1 MPYRK
6 RYMSSH
12 DIDWY
17 ACVNHKWIY
26 ASSMGGLLPNKI
38 NNDTFLPLLQTI
50 SYNLPD
56 LVEEDKIIVNNDLI
70 VRRYERAVRVYR
82 EYYIQNDDLLNR
94 FLENFTLDSFGR
106 AYTAEFISM
115 ARKGFISY
123 IRENIDDP
131 LDNNY
136 IIVAEPSE
144 EISVKLSDFFDSPL
158 PEWLNSKQFKA
169 YLNMISK
176 RFSIGNSHQAIDLWD
191 LFQ

>member
-1 MPYRK
+1 
-6 RYMSSH
+6 MSSH

-38 NNDTFLPLLQTI
+38 NNNTYLPLLQAI
-50 SYNLPD
+50 CYNLPD
-56 LVEEDKIIVNNDLI
+56 LVDEDKIIVNNDLI
-70 VRRYERAVRVYR
+70 SKRYERAIRVYR
-82 EYYIQNDDLLNR
+82 EYYIQNDNLLNR
-94 FLENFTLDSFGR
+94 FLEDFTLDSFSR

-136 IIVAEPSE
+136 IMVAEPSE

-158 PEWLNSKQFKA
+158 PDWMNNERFKA
-169 YLNMISK
+169 YLNMIS
-176 RFSIGNSHQAIDLWD
+176 RRDFIWNSHQEIDLWN

>member
-17 ACVNHKWIY
+17 ACVNHRWIY

-38 NNDTFLPLLQTI
+38 NNDTYLPLLQAI
-50 SYNLPD
+50 CYNLPD
-56 LVEEDKIIVNNDLI
+56 LVDEDKISVNTDLI
-70 VRRYERAVRVYR
+70 DRRYERAIKVYR
-82 EYYIQNDDLLNR
+82 EYYIQNDVLLNR
-94 FLENFTLDSFGR
+94 FLEEFTLDAFSR

-115 ARKGFISY
+115 ARKGFISC

-144 EISVKLSDFFDSPL
+144 ELSVKLSNFFNSPL
-158 PEWLNSKQFKA
+158 PEWINNERFKA
-169 YLNMISK
+169 YLNMIS
-176 RFSIGNSHQAIDLWD
+176 RRDFIWNRHQEIDLWN